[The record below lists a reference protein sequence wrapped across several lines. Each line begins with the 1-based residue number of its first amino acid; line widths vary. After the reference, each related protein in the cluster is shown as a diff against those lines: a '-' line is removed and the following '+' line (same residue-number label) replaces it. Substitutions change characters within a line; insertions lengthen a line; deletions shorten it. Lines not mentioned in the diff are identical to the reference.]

1 MNRGYL
7 LLLLA
12 AVVLTGCA
20 TTGELVV
27 VEKVPETVEA
37 PIQKEP
43 VIIEVEVPHMTRET
57 RYFRDGTVDTYL
69 VLSYQED
76 TNRLMKEVEF
86 DSFDEVKKTV
96 QYLYPRENV
105 VRRETMDN
113 TGALLSYD
121 LLQYNQ
127 DGLLLSEES
136 FTAEDEA
143 TVSTHTRYN
152 SQGER
157 LELEVKNGAG
167 TLLSRIVYTPV
178 KDGISESILYGAD
191 GQIRNRFR
199 REVDSEGRLLREE
212 TLNRQGQ
219 LEKAVVYGYEGGQ
232 LVREEHLNNAGGL
245 SRRYIYEND
254 EKGSPLRI
262 TLENSRG
269 AVLETYERSYYYTVE
284 TVVLEDGE

>member
-1 MNRGYL
+1 MNRRYL

-12 AVVLTGCA
+12 AVVMTGCA
-20 TTGELVV
+20 TTGEPVV
-27 VEKVPETVEA
+27 VERVPEAVEA

-43 VIIEVEVPHMTRET
+43 VTIEVEVPHMTRET

-76 TNRLMKEVEF
+76 TNRLLKEVEF

-96 QYLYPRENV
+96 QYLYPRENT

-121 LLQYNQ
+121 ILQYSQ

-143 TVSTHTRYN
+143 MVSTHTRYN

-157 LELEVKNGAG
+157 LELEVKDGTG

-178 KDGISESILYGAD
+178 KDGISESNLYGAD
-191 GQIRNRFR
+191 GQVRNSFR
-199 REVDSEGRLLREE
+199 REVDSEGRLLREQ

-219 LEKAVVYGYEGGQ
+219 LEKEVLYGYEGGQ
-232 LVREEHLNNAGGL
+232 LVLEEHFNNAGGL

-262 TLENSRG
+262 IMENSRG